1 MTALL
6 EADAATTRCPGGDRV
21 GPVDLAVDVGR
32 ALGVVGRSGSGKTTL
47 VRMLLGLA
55 PLESGSVR
63 WRGAPVPAGTARAAR
78 AVRRELT
85 YVPQDPAGSL
95 DPRRTVRR
103 ALTDALRRLGVDG
116 DRSVHDARVAEAL
129 AAVGLEPD
137 VADRRPPTLSGGQA
151 QRAAIA
157 RALVTG
163 ARVVLADE
171 PVSGLDHALRDG
183 VLDLL
188 ADLVGSGRV
197 GLVWVSHDLDATARL
212 CDELL
217 VLDAGRV
224 VERGPSDVL
233 LRRPTHPATRALVE
247 ARLEPATPTA
257 VPVAVPAP

>member
-6 EADAATTRCPGGDRV
+6 AAVGATTRFPGGARV
-21 GPVDLAVDVGR
+21 GPADLAVDVGH

-47 VRMLLGLA
+47 VRMLLGLT
-55 PLESGSVR
+55 PLRSGTVL
-63 WRGAPVPAGTARAAR
+63 WRGAPVPAGAGAAAR

-103 ALTDALRRLGVDG
+103 ALTDPLRRLGVDG
-116 DRSVHDARVAEAL
+116 DRAAHEARVAEAL
-129 AAVGLEPD
+129 AAVGLKPD

-163 ARVVLADE
+163 ARVVVADE
-171 PVSGLDHALRDG
+171 PVSGLDHALRDQ

-188 ADLVGSGRV
+188 AGLVRSGRI

-212 CDELL
+212 CDDLL
-217 VLDAGRV
+217 VLDAGAV
-224 VERGPSDVL
+224 VERGPADVL
-233 LRRPTHPATRALVE
+233 LRRPAHPATRALVE
-247 ARLEPATPTA
+247 ARLEGPTPA
-257 VPVAVPAP
+257 AVPAR